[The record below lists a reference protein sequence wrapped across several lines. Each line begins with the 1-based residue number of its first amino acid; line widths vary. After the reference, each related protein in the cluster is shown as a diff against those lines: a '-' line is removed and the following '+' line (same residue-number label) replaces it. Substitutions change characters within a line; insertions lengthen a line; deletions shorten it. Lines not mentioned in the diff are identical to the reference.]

1 MVDRPDCPCAAGHG
15 RNRPQT
21 LKRPQMLSDERVG
34 QSSAG
39 RGSRSLLVRSR
50 RASPYI
56 VNRTLSWAVRTRRT
70 PTDRM
75 GTAAWLEHHVRRLGK
90 HLWKRHGVHTLLPR
104 SLRRSALDRKS
115 VLWGKSVSVRV
126 DLGGGG
132 NIKK

>member
-75 GTAAWLEHHVRRLGK
+75 GTAAWLEHHVRRLGQ
-90 HLWKRHGVHTLLPR
+90 HLWKRHGVHLCCT
-104 SLRRSALDRKS
+104 AAYAE
-115 VLWGKSVSVRV
+115 VLSIGRASWRERV
-126 DLGGGG
+126 CQDV
-132 NIKK
+132 

>member
-1 MVDRPDCPCAAGHG
+1 
-15 RNRPQT
+15 
-21 LKRPQMLSDERVG
+21 MLSDARVR

-75 GTAAWLEHHVRRLGK
+75 GTAAWLEHHVRSEEHTSELQSLMRISYAVFCLK
-90 HLWKRHGVHTLLPR
+90 TKNDHTLATSNPPITH
-104 SLRRSALDRKS
+104 
-115 VLWGKSVSVRV
+115 VM
-126 DLGGGG
+126 
-132 NIKK
+132 